1 MPFGVW
7 QGMVP
12 FTYLLENGG
21 GEPEAEELD
30 WTVEQLSVGL
40 MGNGE
45 VEVKAVLA
53 FNCFQ
58 TRHCGI
64 FCEKRGYIVES
75 GEKI

>member
-1 MPFGVW
+1 MFLYVREDDQMPFGVW

-40 MGNGE
+40 MGRSW
-45 VEVKAVLA
+45 KTDPALWD
-53 FNCFQ
+53 
-58 TRHCGI
+58 I
-64 FCEKRGYIVES
+64 L
-75 GEKI
+75 

>member
-40 MGNGE
+40 WE
-45 VEVKAVLA
+45 TERWK
-53 FNCFQ
+53 
-58 TRHCGI
+58 
-64 FCEKRGYIVES
+64 
-75 GEKI
+75 